1 MKAVLIAAILTVA
14 LPTAAAAH
22 CYSIWHYKTP
32 QRCGVARV
40 AVRAQSAAIE
50 APPPVKP
57 APEPFERSWFEWD
70 PAGEGYRDL
79 NSAQIQPKR
88 VGAFWASPE

>member
-57 APEPFERSWFEWD
+57 EPAATP
-70 PAGEGYRDL
+70 PAASKELDEDAARAAAIRKL
-79 NSAQIQPKR
+79 REQMRPK
-88 VGAFWASPE
+88 

>member
-1 MKAVLIAAILTVA
+1 MKAVLLAAILTVA

-22 CYSIWHYKTP
+22 CYSIWRYKTP

-40 AVRAQSAAIE
+40 AVRAQAAAIE

-57 APEPFERSWFEWD
+57 APD
-70 PAGEGYRDL
+70 PAAAPRAASKELDEDAAR
-79 NSAQIQPKR
+79 AAAIQKLREQMRPK
-88 VGAFWASPE
+88 